1 MRYGSGNFWGGFGA
15 INLIQIL
22 DNTVKQ
28 YAKRTALISD
38 KQYITYEQLNQAVN
52 AIARLLK
59 QAGIE
64 KGDKVAVMLPNIPE
78 FVYCYF
84 GVMKTGAVVV
94 PLNTLSTP
102 YELTYLLNNSDS
114 KILITQSTQVKKHQE
129 IESSLST
136 CRQVIA
142 IDLLNQNGELFSG
155 ADSPDSAM
163 DPVDIDSED
172 PAAMIYTAGLTGRP
186 LGAVL
191 THRNLSSQ
199 ADVISG
205 TLQRTPDN
213 VTLALIPLYHTFGAS
228 VNMLHSIRA
237 GCSMY
242 MMERLTM
249 DSLFSA
255 IEREKISFIAAVPR
269 LFIGMIFYEK
279 AAKYDVSSLQV
290 CITGGAPIPPDLLPV
305 FEQKFGVHAIEGYGL
320 TEASPV
326 CSFNMLYPAPRIG
339 SIGIPIGGVEIKIVD
354 DKGNELPRNEIGEL
368 IVRGDNVMK
377 GYYKNEAA
385 TAAVIINGWL
395 HTGDLGKMDE
405 DGYIYL
411 TGLKKR
417 MIITSGFNV
426 YPREVEDVLQ
436 MHPAIQASL
445 VTGKEDLMRGEIVK
459 AQIVLKEGQQADE
472 KEIIRY
478 CKVYLSNYK
487 VPREVEFVQEISR
500 SKDIEFE

>member
-1 MRYGSGNFWGGFGA
+1 
-15 INLIQIL
+15 
-22 DNTVKQ
+22 
-28 YAKRTALISD
+28 
-38 KQYITYEQLNQAVN
+38 
-52 AIARLLK
+52 
-59 QAGIE
+59 
-64 KGDKVAVMLPNIPE
+64 MLPNIPE
-78 FVYCYF
+78 FVYSYF
-84 GVMKTGAVVV
+84 GVIKTGAVVV

-102 YELTYLLNNSDS
+102 YELTYLLNNSDA
-114 KILITQSTQVKKHQE
+114 KILITQASQIKKHQE

-142 IDLLNQNGELFSG
+142 IDSLNQNGELCSG
-155 ADSPDSAM
+155 ADSPDSAI
-163 DPVDIDSED
+163 DPVELNPED

-191 THRNLSSQ
+191 SHRNLSSQ
-199 ADVISG
+199 AEVIAG
-205 TLQRTPDN
+205 TLRRTPDN

-290 CITGGAPIPPDLLPV
+290 CITGGAPIPPDFLPV

-368 IVRGDNVMK
+368 IVRGDNVMQ

-385 TAAVIINGWL
+385 TASVMKNGWL

-417 MIITSGFNV
+417 MIISSGFNV

-487 VPREVEFVQEISR
+487 VPREVEFVREISR